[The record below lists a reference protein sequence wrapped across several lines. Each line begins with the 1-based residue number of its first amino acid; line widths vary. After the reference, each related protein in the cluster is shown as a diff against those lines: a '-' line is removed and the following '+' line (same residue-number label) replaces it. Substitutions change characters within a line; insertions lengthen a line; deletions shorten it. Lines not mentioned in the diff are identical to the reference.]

1 MTTMCTCVFLC
12 LCTITIFVKFGV
24 VRRVLG
30 LVVANSAQNIMVCHQ
45 KKNSTTFNGDVHS
58 AASTIL
64 QG

>member
-30 LVVANSAQNIMVCHQ
+30 LVVANSAQNIMR
-45 KKNSTTFNGDVHS
+45 T
-58 AASTIL
+58 AA
-64 QG
+64 